1 MRLNPISTI
10 EARLGIEPNG
20 KVQKFFTN
28 ACYKHMDKYVPI
40 DTGDL
45 ASNNVELRADSIT
58 YNSSYAHYMYEGKV
72 MGPNIPIFTK
82 GVKEPVGFYSPPK
95 KHYTGKNIDYSKSVA
110 KGHTYAGPYWD
121 QRMKSAEITQVV
133 NEVQNAI
140 RSGRL

>member
-1 MRLNPISTI
+1 MRLQPISVI
-10 EARLGIEPNG
+10 EINLGIEPNG
-20 KVQKFFTN
+20 RVQKFITQT
-28 ACYKHMDKYVPI
+28 CYNHMDKYVPR

-45 ASNNVELRADSIT
+45 ASNVELRADSIT
-58 YNSSYAHYMYEGKV
+58 YKSPYAHYMYEGKV

-95 KHYTGKNIDYSKSVA
+95 KTYTGKSIEYHTPGT
-110 KGHTYAGPYWD
+110 GHHWD
-121 QRMKSAEITQVV
+121 ERMKSAEITQVV